1 MAGLSGWHL
10 LILLAVVVLL
20 FGAKRLPDMAR
31 AVGQSVRIFK
41 GEMKGTAAEEHTR
54 SQQQAPAASPTIDQP
69 PHPVAPARLP
79 APPDHGIPD
88 HGIPDHE
95 IAAQQ
100 PTSDTTH
107 PTTL

>member
-10 LILLAVVVLL
+10 LILLAVVMLL

-31 AVGQSVRIFK
+31 AVGQSVRVFK

-54 SQQQAPAASPTIDQP
+54 SQQHPPAVSPTIDEP
-69 PHPVAPARLP
+69 PRPVAPASLP
-79 APPDHGIPD
+79 APPDHATPD
-88 HGIPDHE
+88 HGIP
-95 IAAQQ
+95 AQQ

>member
-10 LILLAVVVLL
+10 LILLAVVMLL

-41 GEMKGTAAEEHTR
+41 GEMKGTAAGEHTR
-54 SQQQAPAASPTIDQP
+54 SQQQAPAASSTGEEP
-69 PHPVAPARLP
+69 PRPVTPARLP
-79 APPDHGIPD
+79 APSDHTPLDHGIP
-88 HGIPDHE
+88 
-95 IAAQQ
+95 AQQ